1 MTAIF
6 AFLQYLKVS
15 ISERHTI
22 FSRSL
27 LCLDQPAH
35 HFCTMIEVRQSMPEL
50 WHKIWAQ
57 KLMTQIKKF
66 WKCSERCQLKT
77 LFRKPPS
84 LKVTFKSKFAMFRA
98 RAAQKGGQHLFLPF
112 ERSTV
117 ETLPEEKN
125 RNFFLYAFISLIIFV
140 SPPFFRSNVGRG
152 RV

>member
-35 HFCTMIEVRQSMPEL
+35 HFCTMIEVRQFMPEL

-66 WKCSERCQLKT
+66 WKCSERCQLKI

-84 LKVTFKSKFAMFRA
+84 LKVTFKSKFVMFRLA
-98 RAAQKGGQHLFLPF
+98 TLLLKGPVTFFKTWFQKSQTYSFLWF
-112 ERSTV
+112 WVCGWRQKSDV
-117 ETLPEEKN
+117 
-125 RNFFLYAFISLIIFV
+125 
-140 SPPFFRSNVGRG
+140 
-152 RV
+152 